1 MALNYDVIFK
11 QMCELPQVK
20 ESVRKKAEELRDYIE
35 LRWPDVNDLSDA
47 ERARL
52 QKDREHSVLITEA
65 KGADGR
71 PVAVVTVRHAG
82 AVAKQAQTGFMSRA
96 VRDVS

>member
-11 QMCELPQVK
+11 QMCELPQVR
-20 ESVRKKAEELRDYIE
+20 EGVRKKAEELRGYIE
-35 LRWPDVNDLSDA
+35 LRWPGVNDLSDS

-52 QKDREHSVLITEA
+52 QKDSDHSVLITES

-71 PVAVVTVRHAG
+71 PVAVVTVRRPH
-82 AVAKQAQTGFMSRA
+82 AVAQQARTGFMSKA